1 MRLAILEDDAAQAD
15 TLSNWLTAA
24 GHDCHVFAAGKSL
37 LKDASRE
44 SFDLFVLD
52 WEVPELSGLHVLRW
66 IRRALPRGLPVLFVT
81 YRDSEQ
87 DIVEALNHG
96 ADDYLPKPLRRGEL
110 LARVNALLR
119 RAWPESG
126 DEAVEFPPYRFDA
139 GESRVSV
146 NGEDIVLPQKE
157 FAVALLLFRHV
168 GRLVSRG
175 HLFEAVWGRGA
186 ELSSRTVDTHVS
198 RVRSKLRLRPENGYR
213 LVPVYGYGY
222 RLERSG
228 DTAADAAVTE
238 AGR

>member
-1 MRLAILEDDAAQAD
+1 
-15 TLSNWLTAA
+15 
-24 GHDCHVFAAGKSL
+24 
-37 LKDASRE
+37 
-44 SFDLFVLD
+44 
-52 WEVPELSGLHVLRW
+52 
-66 IRRALPRGLPVLFVT
+66 
-81 YRDSEQ
+81 
-87 DIVEALNHG
+87 
-96 ADDYLPKPLRRGEL
+96 
-110 LARVNALLR
+110 
-119 RAWPESG
+119 
-126 DEAVEFPPYRFDA
+126 
-139 GESRVSV
+139 VSV
-146 NGEDIVLPQKE
+146 SGEDIVLPQKE

>member
-15 TLSNWLTAA
+15 TLSSWLTDA
-24 GHDCHVFAAGKSL
+24 GHDCHVYAAGKSL

-81 YRDSEQ
+81 YRDAEQ
-87 DIVEALNHG
+87 DIVDALNQG
-96 ADDYLPKPLRRGEL
+96 ADDYLRKPVRRGEL

-119 RAWPESG
+119 RAWPDAG
-126 DEAVEFPPYRFDA
+126 DETTAFGRYVFNCDET
-139 GESRVSV
+139 RVSLDAQ
-146 NGEDIVLPQKE
+146 DIVLTQKE
-157 FAVALLLFRHV
+157 FAIALLLFRHM

-175 HLFEAVWGRGA
+175 HLFEAVWGRAA

-198 RVRSKLRLRPENGYR
+198 RVRNKLKLWPENGCR
-213 LVPVYGYGY
+213 LVPVYSYGY
-222 RLERSG
+222 RLERSQ
-228 DTAADAAVTE
+228 DADAD
-238 AGR
+238 AGSAEVGR